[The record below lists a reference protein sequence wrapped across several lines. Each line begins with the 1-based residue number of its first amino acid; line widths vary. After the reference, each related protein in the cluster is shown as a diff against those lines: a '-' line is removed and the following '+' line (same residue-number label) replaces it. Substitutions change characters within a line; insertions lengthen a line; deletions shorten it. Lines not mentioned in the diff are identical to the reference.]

1 MLSKKSTSML
11 PVIQRRIHS
20 QELPMSTVKLNWPA
34 IAAAAVAAF
43 IFEAIWFSVFMIP
56 WLEGIGRSQ
65 DWFLAAANINP
76 ALHYITAFLCSIVAA
91 VVLSILTQTTG
102 PQTARR
108 GVLIAALVWVGFV
121 ATSWAKEY
129 IFEVRTLQIFLI
141 NAGYSLVGLMLM
153 GAITG
158 AWKAK
163 QKSS

>member
-1 MLSKKSTSML
+1 
-11 PVIQRRIHS
+11 
-20 QELPMSTVKLNWPA
+20 MSTVKLNWPA
-34 IAAAAVAAF
+34 IAVAAIASF

-56 WLEGIGRSQ
+56 WLEGIGRTQ
-65 DWFLAAANINP
+65 DWFIATAAINP
-76 ALHYITAFLCSIVAA
+76 AFQYITAFLCSIVAA
-91 VVLSILTQTTG
+91 VVLSVLTQITG
-102 PQTARR
+102 PQTAGR

-129 IFEVRTLQIFLI
+129 IFEARTLQIFFI

-158 AWKAK
+158 AWKSK

>member
-1 MLSKKSTSML
+1 
-11 PVIQRRIHS
+11 
-20 QELPMSTVKLNWPA
+20 MSTVKLNWPA
-34 IAAAAVAAF
+34 IAVAAIASF

-56 WLEGIGRSQ
+56 WLEGIGRTQ
-65 DWFLAAANINP
+65 DWFIATAAFNP
-76 ALHYITAFLCSIVAA
+76 AFQYITAFLCSIVAA
-91 VVLSILTQTTG
+91 VVLSVLTQITG
-102 PQTARR
+102 PQTAGR

-129 IFEVRTLQIFLI
+129 IFEARTLQIFFI

-158 AWKAK
+158 AWKSK

>member
-1 MLSKKSTSML
+1 
-11 PVIQRRIHS
+11 
-20 QELPMSTVKLNWPA
+20 MSTVNLNWPA
-34 IAAAAVAAF
+34 IAVAAIASF

-56 WLEGIGRSQ
+56 WLEGIGRTQ
-65 DWFLAAANINP
+65 DWFIATAAINP
-76 ALHYITAFLCSIVAA
+76 AFQYITAFLCSIVAA
-91 VVLSILTQTTG
+91 VVLSVLTQITG
-102 PQTARR
+102 PQTAGR

-129 IFEVRTLQIFLI
+129 IFEARTLQIFFI

-158 AWKAK
+158 AWKSK

>member
-1 MLSKKSTSML
+1 
-11 PVIQRRIHS
+11 
-20 QELPMSTVKLNWPA
+20 MSTVKLNWPA
-34 IAAAAVAAF
+34 IAVAAIASF

-56 WLEGIGRSQ
+56 WLEGIGHTH
-65 DWFLAAANINP
+65 DWFIAAATVNP
-76 ALHYITAFLCSIVAA
+76 PLQYFTAFLCSIVAA
-91 VVLSILTQTTG
+91 LVLSVLTQMTG

-108 GVLIAALVWVGFV
+108 GVLIAALVWAGFV

-129 IFEVRTLQIFLI
+129 IFEVRTLQIFFI

-158 AWKAK
+158 AWRAK